1 MPSNDRPVI
10 DAATLNDYTM
20 IPAVARRDK
29 PPLAVSPI
37 RRFREEMHLSREELG
52 MIAGVTASTVRFWE
66 AEEGAVMP
74 RQKPLL
80 ALIECARNNCYP
92 LLVADI
98 IKYVEQSQRRT

>member
-1 MPSNDRPVI
+1 
-10 DAATLNDYTM
+10 
-20 IPAVARRDK
+20 
-29 PPLAVSPI
+29 
-37 RRFREEMHLSREELG
+37 
-52 MIAGVTASTVRFWE
+52 
-66 AEEGAVMP
+66 MP